1 VSAPEPGFLAR
12 AAIGLWLCGIGALG
26 FLQFWLRALRGG
38 NPQVETIA
46 WLWLA
51 GAIVVTAIGIV
62 LVVRARRP
70 RPR

>member
-1 VSAPEPGFLAR
+1 MSAPEPGFLAR

-26 FLQFWLRALRGG
+26 FLQFWLRALRGA
-38 NPQVETIA
+38 NPHADTIA

-51 GAIVVTAIGIV
+51 GAIVVTSIGIV
-62 LVVRARRP
+62 LVLRARRS